1 MAAKTAKASST
12 RKSAKRAAS
21 STAMGAV
28 EGARERIL
36 ATARDLI
43 YREGARAVGVDRIVA
58 ESGVAKMS
66 LYRWFPSKDE
76 LIAAVLDEERRRIV
90 AVWDHNM
97 ERYRGNPLQ
106 QLRAQFESLAEAMR
120 RPAYRGCAFLNAALA
135 FADEDHPA
143 RAVVREFKLE
153 IIRRFTELA
162 TAIGAKN
169 PKLLAEQLSLLT
181 DGVHASSQAVG
192 KDGPCVQMLVT
203 ADALIAAQLPAK
215 QQAR

>member
-1 MAAKTAKASST
+1 MAAKTAKASNA
-12 RKSAKRAAS
+12 RKSAKHSAPPP
-21 STAMGAV
+21 T

-36 ATARDLI
+36 ATARELI

-66 LYRWFPSKDE
+66 LYRWFPSKDD
-76 LIAAVLDEERRRIV
+76 LIV
-90 AVWDHNM
+90 AVLEEEQRRILSAWDQNM
-97 ERYRGNPLQ
+97 ERHQGDPLK
-106 QLRAQFESLAEAMR
+106 QLRAQFDSLAEAMK
-120 RPAYRGCAFLNAALA
+120 RPTYRGCAFLNAATA

-143 RAVVREFKLE
+143 RAVVRKFKLE

-169 PKLLAEQLSLLT
+169 PRLLAEQLSLLI

-192 KDGPCVQMLVT
+192 KDGPCSQMQAT
-203 ADALIAAQLPAK
+203 ADMMIAAQLPSK
-215 QQAR
+215 K